1 VTISRNLSL
10 VGTNANSSGQIILTT
25 GVTGVLPKASM
36 PTGSVLQV
44 VNATTSTIVFTTSA
58 TPITTS
64 LTATIT
70 PLFSTSKILVIVSIQ
85 GVYKAAGNVATG
97 AMLSLYKNGS
107 VLLSNYA
114 QYVGYTN
121 SSVGNL
127 VGSNSLNYQ
136 DSPATTS
143 ATTYAIFLA
152 SSVAGQQVGTN
163 IDNDTS
169 TITLM
174 EIAA

>member
-1 VTISRNLSL
+1 MAVSID
-10 VGTNANSSGQIILTT
+10 GTNGLTFNNTTTQNSG
-25 GVTGVLPKASM
+25 GK
-36 PTGSVLQV
+36 VLQV
-44 VNATTSTIVFTTSA
+44 VNATTSTVVQTTSLTPVA
-58 TPITTS
+58 TT

-85 GVYKAAGNVATG
+85 GVYKNAGNIATG

-114 QYVGYTN
+114 QYVAYTN
-121 SSVGNL
+121 TSVSNL
-127 VGSNSLNYQ
+127 IGSNSLNYQ

-163 IDNDTS
+163 VDNDLS

>member
-25 GVTGVLPKASM
+25 GVTGVLPKSSM

-44 VNATTSTIVFTTSA
+44 ISVEYSTAFSTTSSSNISTG
-58 TPITTS
+58 
-64 LTATIT
+64 LTASIT
-70 PLFSTSKILVIVSIQ
+70 PLFSTSKILIMIT
-85 GVYKAAGNVATG
+85 ANCRATG
-97 AMLSLYKNGS
+97 S
-107 VLLSNYA
+107 
-114 QYVGYTN
+114 
-121 SSVGNL
+121 
-127 VGSNSLNYQ
+127 GSNAYFVPSIYRNTSTQIWYGFAQGGNFGSSDFRSPTAIVYL

-143 ATTYAIFLA
+143 STNYLLALNSTLATSA
-152 SSVAGQQVGTN
+152 SMNNSGG
-163 IDNDTS
+163 TS

>member
-1 VTISRNLSL
+1 MAVSID
-10 VGTNANSSGQIILTT
+10 GTNGLTFNNTTTQNSG
-25 GVTGVLPKASM
+25 GK
-36 PTGSVLQV
+36 VLQV
-44 VNATTSTIVFTTSA
+44 VNATTSTLVTTTSLTPVA
-58 TPITTS
+58 TT

-85 GVYKAAGNVATG
+85 GVYKTAGNVVTG
-97 AMLSLYKNGS
+97 VMLSLYKNGS

-121 SSVGNL
+121 SSLGNMP
-127 VGSNSLNYQ
+127 GSNSLNYQ

-143 ATTYAIFLA
+143 ATTYAIFVA
-152 SSVAGQQVGTN
+152 TSVSGQQVYTN
-163 IDNDTS
+163 TDPGTS